1 MEPYKRPLLLG
12 ARTLSVL
19 ALVILVLV
27 EIWMIITHGEQW
39 VSQLGSV
46 TTFTQ
51 GTYTVGPSTPT
62 VEPEDFLPLAWII
75 VVVGL
80 GFAGVRTTWRSRPL
94 WVLAIGFALAVI
106 SFLSAWT
113 ILGYLYAPAAILL
126 LLAGLALALSGKEST
141 GRVKSHPQ

>member
-1 MEPYKRPLLLG
+1 METYERLFQLG
-12 ARTLSVL
+12 ARGLSVM
-19 ALVILVLV
+19 ALIILVLV
-27 EIWMIITHGEQW
+27 EGWMIFTHGEQW
-39 VSQLGSV
+39 VSQLDSV

-80 GFAGVRTTWRSRPL
+80 GFAGVRATWRSRPL

-113 ILGYLYAPAAILL
+113 ILGYFYAPAALLL
-126 LLAGLALALSGKEST
+126 LLAALALSLSEKAQ
-141 GRVKSHPQ
+141 RPAR